1 MTLGFPPWRREAL
14 RTTLWVVPSGL
25 LVAAVALFAVTYH
38 VDYRVYD
45 GATLLP
51 SWVRIESPDGARQLL
66 SALAAGV
73 ITVLGVV
80 FSVTIVALTLASQQ
94 FGPRMLRNFT
104 RDLGTQTTLGSFV
117 ATFVFALL
125 TLGTIGG
132 GNRPETF
139 VPQIS
144 VTVAL
149 VLVFANVLVLI
160 YFIHH
165 ITVSIQLP
173 SVISAIAG
181 SLSKA
186 IDLQFPLAPE
196 PGAQRIWATGRSV
209 TNLRELL
216 GSEGSV
222 VTATKSGYL
231 QFVGYERL
239 VGIAAKHDTVVQLL
253 HRPGHFVTHGLPLAR
268 IWPPAPAHEVGAA
281 LGRAH
286 VTGPHRTL
294 DQDPVFAIDQLV
306 EIAIRALSPAVND
319 TFTALTCIDWLAD
332 GLCTISERDI
342 PDGVHRDLS
351 GAVRVVELGPSY
363 PRMLNRAY
371 DKIRQAGAEM
381 PAVAIRLME
390 SLGKVLAYT
399 RDEAQRTAL
408 LRQAQMIWR
417 ASQAG
422 IREQEDLLEVR
433 RRYDLLTTALTSS
446 RNAPRR
452 AGPVQAGSLGARQP
466 SLVQGIG
473 EWAESQRGEEGQEA
487 HQHGGGGDEGDEERG
502 MRRQGAAAGWTDAL
516 ASKRP
521 GEGQHEDHR

>member
-1 MTLGFPPWRREAL
+1 
-14 RTTLWVVPSGL
+14 
-25 LVAAVALFAVTYH
+25 
-38 VDYRVYD
+38 
-45 GATLLP
+45 
-51 SWVRIESPDGARQLL
+51 
-66 SALAAGV
+66 
-73 ITVLGVV
+73 
-80 FSVTIVALTLASQQ
+80 
-94 FGPRMLRNFT
+94 MLRNFT

-216 GSEGSV
+216 GSEGS
-222 VTATKSGYL
+222 
-231 QFVGYERL
+231 

-433 RRYDLLTTALTSS
+433 RRYDLLTTVLTSS

-452 AGPVQAGSLGARQP
+452 AGPVQAGSLGARHP

-502 MRRQGAAAGWTDAL
+502 MRRQGIRPASRGTLATHTPFFVAFITATAVLMGLLSFLPTLALGPLADAL
-516 ASKRP
+516 
-521 GEGQHEDHR
+521 H

>member
-45 GATLLP
+45 GATSLP

-80 FSVTIVALTLASQQ
+80 FSVTI
-94 FGPRMLRNFT
+94 
-104 RDLGTQTTLGSFV
+104 
-117 ATFVFALL
+117 
-125 TLGTIGG
+125 
-132 GNRPETF
+132 
-139 VPQIS
+139 
-144 VTVAL
+144 VAL

-253 HRPGHFVTHGLPLAR
+253 HRPGHLVTHGLPLAR

-399 RDEAQRTAL
+399 QSAEQRSVL
-408 LRQAQMIWR
+408 LRQAEMISR
-417 ASQAG
+417 GSHAG
-422 IREQEDLLEVR
+422 IVEADDLNEVC
-433 RRYDLLTTALTSS
+433 RRYDLLLADLDRSVPS
-446 RNAPRR
+446 
-452 AGPVQAGSLGARQP
+452 QP
-466 SLVQGIG
+466 KHPDTQV
-473 EWAESQRGEEGQEA
+473 
-487 HQHGGGGDEGDEERG
+487 
-502 MRRQGAAAGWTDAL
+502 T
-516 ASKRP
+516 
-521 GEGQHEDHR
+521 